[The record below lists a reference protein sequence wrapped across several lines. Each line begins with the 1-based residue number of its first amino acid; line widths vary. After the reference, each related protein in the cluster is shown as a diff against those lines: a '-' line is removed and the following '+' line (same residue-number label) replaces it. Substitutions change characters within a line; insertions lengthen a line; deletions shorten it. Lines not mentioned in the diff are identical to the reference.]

1 MVSRRET
8 SGSLTVAEVLAKAF
22 PSSGGAPGRIDIQ
35 VCVIPQGTEPR
46 WIVIGDPKPAATML
60 SSWRPFKISTRLRW
74 SAVVKASA
82 LGALSR
88 LPGVIGSRVP
98 INFLYWRQRLAG
110 FEPGRT
116 LVLHVGNP
124 SHSRKAT
131 IFFGADRQCSAAAK
145 VPLGE
150 GGRQAILNEAEV
162 LGQLGEGVYHP
173 RTLFRDE
180 DRGIAAQTWLE
191 GEPVGRAMTPA
202 HMDMLS
208 SLAVPG
214 ATVRVLGH
222 RPSIAAELETSDLP
236 FDREILG
243 RALEFLDYDRPLPAF
258 VEHRDFAPWNLK
270 RLPGGRTGA
279 IDWEWAVLRSLPCQ
293 DVFRYFYIQDALF
306 NGPGNVWQ
314 TLKSHPLVQ
323 AHCRRFEIPPDALP
337 ALAMYYQLRVLA
349 MDWKSGNTGLAEYAF
364 NQIRSLL
371 SLKFSGLKMSA

>member
-131 IFFGADRQCSAAAK
+131 IFSAPIGNAARLRRSRSARVEGRPFLMKPKSWGSWAK
-145 VPLGE
+145 VFTIPGPFF
-150 GGRQAILNEAEV
+150 GMK
-162 LGQLGEGVYHP
+162 
-173 RTLFRDE
+173 T
-180 DRGIAAQTWLE
+180 AA
-191 GEPVGRAMTPA
+191 
-202 HMDMLS
+202 
-208 SLAVPG
+208 
-214 ATVRVLGH
+214 
-222 RPSIAAELETSDLP
+222 
-236 FDREILG
+236 
-243 RALEFLDYDRPLPAF
+243 
-258 VEHRDFAPWNLK
+258 
-270 RLPGGRTGA
+270 
-279 IDWEWAVLRSLPCQ
+279 SLP
-293 DVFRYFYIQDALF
+293 
-306 NGPGNVWQ
+306 
-314 TLKSHPLVQ
+314 
-323 AHCRRFEIPPDALP
+323 RRGSRASP
-337 ALAMYYQLRVLA
+337 
-349 MDWKSGNTGLAEYAF
+349 
-364 NQIRSLL
+364 
-371 SLKFSGLKMSA
+371 SAGR